1 MKEIIELIK
10 ISKYAGERLDLV
22 QAGGGNSSVK
32 LDNGQMLIKASGFSL
47 SELTPKTGYSVV
59 ITKKV
64 AEIIKNVEIISATS
78 KRKREELTSK
88 LIRKSTIDTNNRPSI
103 ETLLHSVLLKY
114 TLHTHPIALNIILSQ
129 KKWKDI
135 LNLIFK
141 DNQIALIAYHTPG
154 IDLAIELNKQIHRNK
169 TIPKILFLQ
178 NHGLIVTSDKIEEI
192 EYLTE
197 YVLNLVEAYL
207 NIDFSKFK
215 LTTQITNLLKR
226 VENSNKISYL
236 SNDIFLNDLIKSNK
250 KLFFEKPFCPDSF
263 VFCGICAL
271 EVNDFLDLSL
281 INFYQEKYLSLPKII
296 IYNNNIFIISES
308 VKKAKEIEDVLK
320 FHLMILSHNNSNI
333 NFLSQDELNYL
344 GNWEAEKFRQKL

>member
-1 MKEIIELIK
+1 MKEIIELIE

-32 LDNGQMLIKASGFSL
+32 LDNGQMLIKASGFAL
-47 SELTPKTGYSVV
+47 SELTVKTGYSVV
-59 ITKKV
+59 ITNEV
-64 AEIIKNVEIISATS
+64 AEIIKNNEIITATS

-129 KKWKDI
+129 KNWKDI
-135 LNLIFK
+135 LNTIFK
-141 DNQIALIAYHTPG
+141 DDHFALIGYHTPG
-154 IDLAIELNKQIHRNK
+154 IDLAIELNKEINRDK

-192 EYLTE
+192 EHLTE

-226 VENSNKISYL
+226 VDNSNNISFL
-236 SNDIFLNDLIKSNK
+236 SNDIFLNDLMKSNK

-271 EVNDFLDLSL
+271 EINDFLDLSL
-281 INFYQEKYLSLPKII
+281 INFYQEEYLSLPKII

-320 FHLMILSHNNSNI
+320 FHLMILSHNHSNI

>member
-1 MKEIIELIK
+1 MKEIIELIE

-32 LDNGQMLIKASGFSL
+32 LDNGQMLIKASGFAL
-47 SELTPKTGYSVV
+47 SELTVKTGYSVV
-59 ITKKV
+59 ITNKV
-64 AEIIKNVEIISATS
+64 AEIIKNNEIITATS

-129 KKWKDI
+129 KNWKDI
-135 LNLIFK
+135 LNAIFK
-141 DNQIALIAYHTPG
+141 DDQFALIGYHTPG
-154 IDLAIELNKQIHRNK
+154 IDLAIELNKEINRDK

-197 YVLNLVEAYL
+197 YVLNLVETYL

-226 VENSNKISYL
+226 VENSNNISYL
-236 SNDIFLNDLIKSNK
+236 SNDIFLNDLMKSNK

-271 EVNDFLDLSL
+271 EINDFLDLSL

-320 FHLMILSHNNSNI
+320 FHLMILSYNNSNI
-333 NFLSQDELNYL
+333 NFLSQNELNYL

>member
-1 MKEIIELIK
+1 MKEIIELIE

-32 LDNGQMLIKASGFSL
+32 LDNGQMLIKASGFAL
-47 SELTPKTGYSVV
+47 SELTVKTGYSVV
-59 ITKKV
+59 ITNKV
-64 AEIIKNVEIISATS
+64 AEIIKNNEIITATS

-129 KKWKDI
+129 KNWKDV
-135 LNLIFK
+135 LNSIFK
-141 DNQIALIAYHTPG
+141 VDQFALIGYHTPG
-154 IDLAIELNKQIHRNK
+154 IDLAIELNKEINREK

-178 NHGLIVTSDKIEEI
+178 NHGLIVTSDNIEEI

-226 VENSNKISYL
+226 VENSNNISYL
-236 SNDIFLNDLIKSNK
+236 SNDIFLNDLMKSNK

-271 EVNDFLDLSL
+271 EINDFLDLSL

-333 NFLSQDELNYL
+333 NFLSQDGLNYL

>member
-1 MKEIIELIK
+1 MKEIIELIE

-32 LDNGQMLIKASGFSL
+32 LDNGQMLIKASGFAL
-47 SELTPKTGYSVV
+47 SELTVKTGYSVV
-59 ITKKV
+59 ITNKV
-64 AEIIKNVEIISATS
+64 AEIIKNDEIITATS

-129 KKWKDI
+129 KNWKDI
-135 LNLIFK
+135 LNAIFK
-141 DNQIALIAYHTPG
+141 DDQFALIGYHTPG
-154 IDLAIELNKQIHRNK
+154 IDLAIELNKEINRDK

-197 YVLNLVEAYL
+197 YVLNLVETYL

-226 VENSNKISYL
+226 VENSNNISYL
-236 SNDIFLNDLIKSNK
+236 SNDIFLNDLMKSNK

-271 EVNDFLDLSL
+271 EINDFLDLSL

>member
-1 MKEIIELIK
+1 MKEIIELIE

-32 LDNGQMLIKASGFSL
+32 LDNGQMLIKASGFAL
-47 SELTPKTGYSVV
+47 SELTVKTGYSVV
-59 ITKKV
+59 ITNKV
-64 AEIIKNVEIISATS
+64 AEIIKNIEVITATS

-88 LIRKSTIDTNNRPSI
+88 LIKKSTIDTNNRPSI

-141 DNQIALIAYHTPG
+141 DNQIALIGYHTPG
-154 IDLAIELNKQIHRNK
+154 IDLAIELNKEINRNK
-169 TIPKILFLQ
+169 KIPKILFLQ
-178 NHGLIVTSDKIEEI
+178 NHGLIVTSDKIKEI

-226 VENSNKISYL
+226 VENSNNISYL

-271 EVNDFLDLSL
+271 EINDFLDLSL
-281 INFYQEKYLSLPKII
+281 INFYQEKYLSLPKIV

>member
-1 MKEIIELIK
+1 MKEIIELIE

-32 LDNGQMLIKASGFSL
+32 LDNGQMLIKASGFAL
-47 SELTPKTGYSVV
+47 SELTVKTGYSVV
-59 ITKKV
+59 ITNKV
-64 AEIIKNVEIISATS
+64 AEIIKNDEIITATS

-129 KKWKDI
+129 KNWKDV
-135 LNLIFK
+135 LNSIFK
-141 DNQIALIAYHTPG
+141 VDQFALIGYHTPG
-154 IDLAIELNKQIHRNK
+154 IDLAIELNKEINREK

-178 NHGLIVTSDKIEEI
+178 NHGLIVTSDNIEEI

-226 VENSNKISYL
+226 VENSNNISYL
-236 SNDIFLNDLIKSNK
+236 SNDIFLNDLMKSNK

-271 EVNDFLDLSL
+271 EINDFLDLSL

>member
-1 MKEIIELIK
+1 MKEIIELIE

-32 LDNGQMLIKASGFSL
+32 LDNGQMLIKASGFAL
-47 SELTPKTGYSVV
+47 SELTVKTGYSVV
-59 ITKKV
+59 ITNKV
-64 AEIIKNVEIISATS
+64 AEIINNDEIITATS

-88 LIRKSTIDTNNRPSI
+88 LIRKSTIDINNRPSI

-129 KKWKDI
+129 KNWKDI
-135 LNLIFK
+135 LNAIFK
-141 DNQIALIAYHTPG
+141 DDQFALIGYHTPG
-154 IDLAIELNKQIHRNK
+154 IDLAIELNKEINRDK

-197 YVLNLVEAYL
+197 YVLNLVETYL

-226 VENSNKISYL
+226 VENSNNISYL
-236 SNDIFLNDLIKSNK
+236 SCDIFLNDLMKSNK

-271 EVNDFLDLSL
+271 EINDFLDLSL
-281 INFYQEKYLSLPKII
+281 INFYQKKYLSLPKII

>member
-1 MKEIIELIK
+1 MKEIIELIE

-32 LDNGQMLIKASGFSL
+32 LDNGQMLIKASGFAL
-47 SELTPKTGYSVV
+47 SELTVKTGYSVV
-59 ITKKV
+59 ITNKV
-64 AEIIKNVEIISATS
+64 AEIIKNDEIITATS

-129 KKWKDI
+129 KNWKDV
-135 LNLIFK
+135 LNSIFK
-141 DNQIALIAYHTPG
+141 VDQFALIGYHTPG
-154 IDLAIELNKQIHRNK
+154 IDLAIELNKEINRDK

-178 NHGLIVTSDKIEEI
+178 NHGLIVTSDNIEEI

-226 VENSNKISYL
+226 VENSNNISYL
-236 SNDIFLNDLIKSNK
+236 SNDIFLNDLMKSNK

-271 EVNDFLDLSL
+271 EINDFLDLSL
-281 INFYQEKYLSLPKII
+281 INFYQKKYLSLPKII

>member
-1 MKEIIELIK
+1 MKEIIELIE

-32 LDNGQMLIKASGFSL
+32 LDNGQMLIKASGFAL
-47 SELTPKTGYSVV
+47 SELTVKTGYSVV
-59 ITKKV
+59 ITNKV
-64 AEIIKNVEIISATS
+64 AEIIKNDEIITATS

-88 LIRKSTIDTNNRPSI
+88 LIRKSTIDINNRPSI

-129 KKWKDI
+129 KNWKDV
-135 LNLIFK
+135 LNSIFK
-141 DNQIALIAYHTPG
+141 VDQFALIGYHTPG
-154 IDLAIELNKQIHRNK
+154 IDLAIELNKEINREK

-226 VENSNKISYL
+226 VENSNNISYL
-236 SNDIFLNDLIKSNK
+236 SNDIFLNDLMKSNK

-271 EVNDFLDLSL
+271 EINDFLDLSL
-281 INFYQEKYLSLPKII
+281 INFYQKKYLSLPKII

-333 NFLSQDELNYL
+333 NFLSQDELKYL

>member
-1 MKEIIELIK
+1 MKEIIELIE

-32 LDNGQMLIKASGFSL
+32 LDNGQMLIKASGFAL
-47 SELTPKTGYSVV
+47 SELTVKTGYSVV
-59 ITKKV
+59 ITNKV
-64 AEIIKNVEIISATS
+64 AEIIKNNEIITATS

-129 KKWKDI
+129 KNWKDI
-135 LNLIFK
+135 LNAIFK
-141 DNQIALIAYHTPG
+141 DDQFALIGYHTPG
-154 IDLAIELNKQIHRNK
+154 IDLAIELNKEINRDK

-197 YVLNLVEAYL
+197 YVLNLVETYL

-226 VENSNKISYL
+226 VENSNNISYL

-271 EVNDFLDLSL
+271 EINDFLDLSL

-320 FHLMILSHNNSNI
+320 FHLMILSYNNSNI
-333 NFLSQDELNYL
+333 NFLSQNELNYL

>member
-1 MKEIIELIK
+1 MKEIIELIE

-32 LDNGQMLIKASGFSL
+32 LDNGQMLIKASGFAL
-47 SELTPKTGYSVV
+47 SELTVKTGYSVV
-59 ITKKV
+59 ITNKV
-64 AEIIKNVEIISATS
+64 AEIIKNNEIITATS

-129 KKWKDI
+129 KNWKDV
-135 LNLIFK
+135 LNSIFK
-141 DNQIALIAYHTPG
+141 VDQFALIGYHTPG
-154 IDLAIELNKQIHRNK
+154 IDLAIELNKEINREK

-178 NHGLIVTSDKIEEI
+178 NHGLIVTSDNIEEI

-226 VENSNKISYL
+226 VENSNNISYL
-236 SNDIFLNDLIKSNK
+236 SNDIFLNDLMKSNK

-271 EVNDFLDLSL
+271 EINDFLDLSL